1 MNEATTTL
9 TCAGLSDMRKLTNTS
24 AITIIFR
31 NDGRVLMQQSTELSG
46 SPFPGCWSFF
56 GGLADEGESPA
67 KALDRELVKKFG
79 GVPGQLGPELL
90 NWEWHS
96 DWTATSK
103 HFFPV
108 HCEIEIER
116 FALAEGQ
123 PMAWFSLEDLVK
135 VPLTPA
141 VYENFF
147 ELANF
152 LVEFRVDLVIAIEG
166 ALLAFNDLRKKHDRV
181 FYANRNPCILSR
193 QQMFLLKALA
203 HLRDVA
209 VFRVCLHTDD
219 HCDVHEMLM
228 IHTCPTKIGPLKQ
241 DKTSLSYHVFEG
253 SLTIKLYDESAA
265 VVEEYYLGYGPLSN
279 RRGTSLRLNASQYR
293 SVYSVSQFTIF
304 LEVASGP
311 FKDSDT
317 LWLNAQT

>member
-1 MNEATTTL
+1 
-9 TCAGLSDMRKLTNTS
+9 
-24 AITIIFR
+24 
-31 NDGRVLMQQSTELSG
+31 
-46 SPFPGCWSFF
+46 
-56 GGLADEGESPA
+56 LA
-67 KALDRELVKKFG
+67 
-79 GVPGQLGPELL
+79 PE
-90 NWEWHS
+90 
-96 DWTATSK
+96 
-103 HFFPV
+103 
-108 HCEIEIER
+108 
-116 FALAEGQ
+116 
-123 PMAWFSLEDLVK
+123 
-135 VPLTPA
+135 

-219 HCDVHEMLM
+219 QCDVHEMLM

-253 SLTIKLYDESAA
+253 SLTIKMYDESAA
-265 VVEEYYLGYGPLSN
+265 LAVEEYYLGYGPPSN

-293 SVYSVSQFTIF
+293 SVHSVSQFTIF

-317 LWLNAQT
+317 LWLESRI